1 MRTIHPWQP
10 WVYAA
15 GSLVTRGGR
24 IWQATRATGMG
35 EAPGKSDA
43 WAEHR
48 PTADVQDL
56 KAALSRVV
64 QRADLAGALDPR
76 IGSGL

>member
-1 MRTIHPWQP
+1 MRDVHAWQR

-15 GSLVTRGGR
+15 GCIVSHQGR
-24 IWQATRATGMG
+24 IWRSVRAAGIAD
-35 EAPGKSDA
+35 EPGTSDA

-56 KAALSRVV
+56 KAAFGRLVR
-64 QRADLAGALDPR
+64 RADMAGALDPR